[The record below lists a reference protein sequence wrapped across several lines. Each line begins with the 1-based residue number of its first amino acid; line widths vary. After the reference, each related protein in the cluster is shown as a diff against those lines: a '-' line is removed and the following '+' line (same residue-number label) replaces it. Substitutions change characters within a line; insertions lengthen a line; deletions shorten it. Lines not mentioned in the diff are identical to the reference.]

1 MAPFVTVMILRLGLI
16 IYQLFKYLNC
26 NLNLS
31 QGCAPAGQPVEKS
44 ARFTV
49 FQERWGTV
57 AHPWC

>member
-1 MAPFVTVMILRLGLI
+1 MILRLGLI
-16 IYQLFKYLNC
+16 IYQLFKYFKR